1 MFLTVIIAILYILRH
16 KIIKSW
22 EIAYRIVKI
31 ENTIIKPIVTNH
43 ALFAV
48 VTFSRIKSFA
58 YVNSILIQHL

>member
-1 MFLTVIIAILYILRH
+1 MFLTVIIAILYPLRH
-16 KIIKSW
+16 KIVKSW
-22 EIAYRIVKI
+22 EIAYRICKI
-31 ENTIIKPIVTNH
+31 ENTIIKPIVTNQ